1 MPELQ
6 ERETTALS
14 NSQMETAGNIELLPP
29 QDVVLNSRA
38 VMGAIDLDPWSCP
51 NQNLLV
57 QSARYYNRYQED
69 LDDICAR
76 PWTCRGEKR
85 AFMIGKGAKETKRLL
100 HKLLREYRQG
110 TISEAV
116 IWLQHNESLARLP
129 WIWNF
134 PVCIP
139 FKRLRPCWRD
149 EEIDQFRT
157 YSPAVWSVVFYMPPA
172 DTPDQYHYKLARFTQ
187 VFKTSGRVI
196 FNEDDSND
204 WEAGYQKSSGH
215 VFNYRA

>member
-116 IWLQHNESLARLP
+116 LARGAERNDAQLFRKLP
-129 WIWNF
+129 
-134 PVCIP
+134 
-139 FKRLRPCWRD
+139 R
-149 EEIDQFRT
+149 
-157 YSPAVWSVVFYMPPA
+157 AA
-172 DTPDQYHYKLARFTQ
+172 
-187 VFKTSGRVI
+187 GRRV
-196 FNEDDSND
+196 DDRN
-204 WEAGYQKSSGH
+204 WQE
-215 VFNYRA
+215 